1 MPRIPSVTREDL
13 NSDDQAYYDQI
24 VEKRGR
30 AAGPYGVMLHS
41 PKLAGRMGATGS
53 YLRFECEIEN
63 TLKEVVIMT
72 TTREARAQYAFT
84 AHESLAREAG
94 VSEATIKII
103 TDGTAP
109 AGLSGDEALLVRY
122 TQELLRN
129 HSVSPSTFDAI
140 RDQFGEQGIIDITG
154 LIGHYLSISQFLNA
168 FEVELPEGVTPV
180 LPV

>member
-13 NSDDQAYYDQI
+13 SSDDQAYYDQI

-53 YLRFECEIEN
+53 YLRFECEIED

-84 AHESLAREAG
+84 AHERLAREAG
-94 VSEATIKII
+94 VSEGTIKII
-103 TDGTAP
+103 TEGTAP
-109 AGLSGDEALLVRY
+109 AGLSDPGPRAGGR
-122 TQELLRN
+122 
-129 HSVSPSTFDAI
+129 HWCPFDH
-140 RDQFGEQGIIDITG
+140 RPRRPHRGSGPVG
-154 LIGHYLSISQFLNA
+154 
-168 FEVELPEGVTPV
+168 GVGRPPHPADPTEPR
-180 LPV
+180 

>member
-13 NSDDQAYYDQI
+13 SSDDQAYYDQI

-84 AHESLAREAG
+84 AHERLAREAG
-94 VSEATIKII
+94 VSEGTIKII
-103 TDGTAP
+103 TEGTAP
-109 AGLSGDEALLVRY
+109 AGLCSAARGK
-122 TQELLRN
+122 
-129 HSVSPSTFDAI
+129 
-140 RDQFGEQGIIDITG
+140 
-154 LIGHYLSISQFLNA
+154 
-168 FEVELPEGVTPV
+168 EG
-180 LPV
+180 